1 MTAED
6 MEARRQAIA
15 ARIRESREY
24 MKLSQEEVAEAL
36 GISRPAVTN
45 IEQGTRKV
53 ESAELE
59 RLARLF
65 GCSADYLLGAEIE
78 SQERTAFLA
87 RTFHGLSEK
96 DLAEVAKFAD
106 FLRTSASPPSKPKP
120 RPKK

>member
-1 MTAED
+1 MTVEE
-6 MEARRQAIA
+6 MEVRRLALA

-24 MKLSQEEVAEAL
+24 LKLSQEEVAEVL

-53 ESAELE
+53 ESAELD

-65 GCSADYLLGAEIE
+65 GCTTDYLLGNQNEE
-78 SQERTAFLA
+78 QEKAAFLA

-96 DLAEVAKFAD
+96 DLAEVAKFAE
-106 FLRTSASPPSKPKP
+106 FLRTSANPPTKPKP
-120 RPKK
+120 RSKK